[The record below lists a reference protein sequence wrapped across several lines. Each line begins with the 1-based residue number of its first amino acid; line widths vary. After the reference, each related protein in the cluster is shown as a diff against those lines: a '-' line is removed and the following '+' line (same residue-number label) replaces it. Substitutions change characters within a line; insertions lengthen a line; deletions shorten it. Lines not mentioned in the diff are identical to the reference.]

1 MEACRGCGCESCRN
15 SYCASKVSLFQQ
27 LDEAGLEKISSLI
40 VSRKIKKGETIF
52 HEGDLLSS
60 LYIVNQGSVKAYT
73 YNRDGKEQ
81 ILYILAEGDFFGEL
95 SLLKEEA
102 VEYRVTALEDTAFCV
117 LAQEDFRRVLEDS
130 PQVRDQVLAH
140 AFDRIKSLEKLVQV
154 LTSKDVDVRMAVLLI
169 NLAEGF
175 GVRELEGTAINM
187 PLSREDMAA
196 YLGLTRE
203 TVSRRLSAL
212 QAEGILLL
220 ESGRRV
226 IIRDMNRLKELI
238 E

>member
-1 MEACRGCGCESCRN
+1 MAACRGCGCDTCRN
-15 SYCASKVSLFQQ
+15 SYCASKVSLFQH
-27 LDEAGLEKISSLI
+27 LDEAGLGKISSLI
-40 VSRKIKKGETIF
+40 VSRSLKRGETIF
-52 HEGDLLSS
+52 REGELLSS

-73 YNRDGKEQ
+73 YNQDGKEQ

-102 VEYRVTALEDTAFCV
+102 IEYHITALEDTSFCV
-117 LAQEDFRRVLEDS
+117 LAQEDFRKVLEDS

-154 LTSKDVDVRMAVLLI
+154 LTNKDVDVRVAVLLT

-175 GVRELEGTAINM
+175 GIKESEGIAINM

-212 QAEGILLL
+212 QTEGVLLL
-220 ESGRRV
+220 KSGRRV
-226 IIRDMNRLKELI
+226 IIRDMNRLKEMV